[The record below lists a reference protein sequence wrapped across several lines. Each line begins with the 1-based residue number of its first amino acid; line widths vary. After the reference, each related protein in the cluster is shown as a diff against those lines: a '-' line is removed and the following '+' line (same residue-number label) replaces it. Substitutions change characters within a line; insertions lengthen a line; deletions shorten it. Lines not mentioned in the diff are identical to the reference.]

1 MVLKMFQKRPLL
13 IMILDG
19 WGYSKSDE
27 GNAFKAAKKPNI
39 DFLIRN
45 YPCSLLDSSGKSVGL
60 PDGQMG
66 NSEVG
71 HLNIGAGRIVYQDLT
86 LINESIKNGDFYNNN
101 TLLEA
106 VNHVRKKNSSLHLI
120 GLVSDGGV
128 HSHKNHLEAL
138 LKLAKREG
146 IENVFIHAFLDG
158 RDVSPTSG
166 LNDIAELEQFCKIN
180 NVGQIASIT
189 GRYYAM
195 DRDRRWERTKLAYD
209 ALTKGNGS
217 YFSNNYLTLI
227 RNCYENGITD
237 EFIKPVVIIDD
248 SSEPIGTVKDED
260 SIIFF
265 NFRPDRARQLT
276 YSFLKHDFKGFVR
289 DYWPCTH
296 FVCMTEY
303 DKELEANVA
312 FCVENIVNG
321 IGETISNNGLKQL
334 RISETEKYAHVTFF
348 INGGNEIK
356 YEGEDRILIPSPKV
370 ATYDFKPEMSAYE
383 VTDELIS
390 SIVSKKYDFIIL
402 NYANMDMVGHTGNF
416 NAAKKAVEAV
426 DNCVGKLV
434 NTILSVD
441 GIALITSDHGNVEK
455 MVSHNTDFEVHTA
468 HTSNPVPIILVQKN
482 VDNITLRKGKLADI
496 APTILDLLELEK
508 PVEMTGWT
516 LIK

>member
-1 MVLKMFQKRPLL
+1 MFQKRPLVL
-13 IMILDG
+13 MILDG

-86 LINESIKNGDFYNNN
+86 LINESIKNDDFYNNN

-166 LNDIAELEQFCKIN
+166 LNDIAELEEFCKIN

-217 YFSNNYLTLI
+217 
-227 RNCYENGITD
+227 
-237 EFIKPVVIIDD
+237 
-248 SSEPIGTVKDED
+248 
-260 SIIFF
+260 
-265 NFRPDRARQLT
+265 
-276 YSFLKHDFKGFVR
+276 H
-289 DYWPCTH
+289 
-296 FVCMTEY
+296 
-303 DKELEANVA
+303 
-312 FCVENIVNG
+312 
-321 IGETISNNGLKQL
+321 
-334 RISETEKYAHVTFF
+334 
-348 INGGNEIK
+348 
-356 YEGEDRILIPSPKV
+356 
-370 ATYDFKPEMSAYE
+370 
-383 VTDELIS
+383 
-390 SIVSKKYDFIIL
+390 
-402 NYANMDMVGHTGNF
+402 
-416 NAAKKAVEAV
+416 
-426 DNCVGKLV
+426 
-434 NTILSVD
+434 
-441 GIALITSDHGNVEK
+441 
-455 MVSHNTDFEVHTA
+455 
-468 HTSNPVPIILVQKN
+468 
-482 VDNITLRKGKLADI
+482 
-496 APTILDLLELEK
+496 
-508 PVEMTGWT
+508 
-516 LIK
+516 